1 VISLKIVNPLP
12 PAFRIQ
18 IATLI
23 LSLTLLCSV
32 VIIATAPPATGYELS
47 LYEAYPPI
55 LWVLLSVTVFS
66 GMYTIIRSCESQV
79 RNLYYGYFS
88 ILFIDAL
95 ILFLPIIRGY
105 YSMSRGEGDMYHHMF
120 IARQILHSGFL
131 PVTDIYPVMHIWL
144 SVLYHF
150 LPDFIVLTVVLS
162 IVFFILYILSLYI
175 LGKTLL
181 GTQKGGILVSIFG
194 LPLLFSNLHDGFIPF
209 FFALLI
215 FPLILY
221 AYQKISA
228 YPAQKN
234 RFYICLVVLSLFIVF
249 CHPMISV
256 FLLIMFSIFTCFEL
270 FKGRAT
276 GRQSNIEAANIVVI
290 VSLTLTLWWLQNIQA
305 LNTLQ
310 TIGAALFEQSSH
322 LSIFAHQV
330 NRVSTS
336 NASIWLVIDRF
347 FKIYGP
353 VCLYFSIALLFLFY
367 LTYQYL
373 QNRKLHDSDF
383 IYSLQFC
390 AAVCMGI
397 VLVTGYFVIAEPI
410 RAASF
415 ALVFATV
422 LSGLFFYRQRNVGG
436 LMASIT
442 VILTIVCMM
451 TILTLHS
458 SPWIGGTN
466 SAFTYGD
473 KNGVDWLLTYRTTEI
488 PVVKEDLSNYKYA
501 QYFYETTGS
510 RNSHNVSEY
519 TFYRNLNKY
528 TEVVPSHFGYT
539 TNRTIGDSF
548 AYLPDKEL
556 YMTTTEL
563 MRRTVDAVQEDRKS
577 QVKSFTDAEFIR
589 LKNDPT
595 INLVYVSN
603 TFGVW
608 DIAIP

>member
-1 VISLKIVNPLP
+1 MP
-12 PAFRIQ
+12 PPVFRIQ
-18 IATLI
+18 VATLVTG
-23 LSLTLLCSV
+23 LTLLLAV
-32 VIIATAPPATGYELS
+32 VIIAVTPPVQGYELS
-47 LYEAYPPI
+47 LYEGYPPI
-55 LWVLLSVTVFS
+55 LWVLISVTVFS
-66 GMYTIIRSCESQV
+66 SMYTIIASCESQL

-105 YSMSRGEGDMYHHMF
+105 YSISRGEGDMYFHMF
-120 IARQILHSGFL
+120 IARQILDSGYL

-162 IVFFILYILSLYI
+162 TVFFILYILSLYI

-181 GTQKGGILVSIFG
+181 GTHKGGILVSIFG

-221 AYQKISA
+221 AYQKITD

-234 RFYICLVVLSLFIVF
+234 RFYICLVVLSFFIVF

-290 VSLTLTLWWLQNIQA
+290 VSLTLTLWWLQNSQA

-310 TIGAALFEQSSH
+310 TIAAALFEEGSH
-322 LSIFAHQV
+322 VSIFAHQV
-330 NRVSTS
+330 SKVSTS
-336 NASIWLVIDRF
+336 NASVWLVIDRF

-353 VCLYFSIALLFLFY
+353 VSLYFSIALLFLFY
-367 LTYQYL
+367 LTYQYF
-373 QNRKLHDSDF
+373 QNRKLHETDF
-383 IYSLQFC
+383 IYSIQFC

-397 VLVTGYFVIAEPI
+397 VLITGYFVIAEPI

-415 ALVFATV
+415 ALVFASI
-422 LSGLFFYRQRNVGG
+422 LSGLFFYRQRSARG

-442 VILTIVCMM
+442 VIITIVCMM
-451 TILTLHS
+451 TLLTLHP

-473 KNGVDWLLTYRTTEI
+473 KNGADWLLTYRSTEI
-488 PVVKEDLSNYKYA
+488 PVAKEDFANFKYA
-501 QYFYETTGS
+501 QFYYETTGA
-510 RNSHNVSEY
+510 RDAQHTNEY

-528 TEVVPSHFGYT
+528 TGIVPSHFGYA

-548 AYLPDKEL
+548 AYLPDKEM
-556 YMTTTEL
+556 YMETTEL
-563 MRRTVDAVQEDRKS
+563 MKRAVDAVQEDRRS
-577 QVKSFTDAEFIR
+577 QVKSFTDADFTR

-595 INLVYVSN
+595 INRVYVSN
-603 TFGVW
+603 DFGVW

>member
-1 VISLKIVNPLP
+1 VISLNLPGTLP
-12 PAFRIQ
+12 PASRIQ
-18 IATLI
+18 IATGI
-23 LSLTLLCSV
+23 VGLTLLCSV
-32 VIIATAPPATGYELS
+32 VIMAATPPASGYELS

-55 LWVLLSVTVFS
+55 LWVLIAVTVFFS
-66 GMYTIIRSCESQV
+66 MYTIIKSCESQL

-88 ILFIDAL
+88 ILFINTL

-105 YSMSRGEGDMYHHMF
+105 YSMSRGEGDMYFHMF
-120 IARQILHSGFL
+120 IARQIVHSGYL

-144 SVLYHF
+144 SVLYCF
-150 LPDFIVLTVVLS
+150 LPDYIVLTVVLS
-162 IVFFILYILSLYI
+162 AVFFILYVLSLYI

-181 GTQKGGILVSIFG
+181 GTHKGGILVSIFG

-221 AYQKISA
+221 AYQKITD

-256 FLLIMFSIFTCFEL
+256 FLLIMFSIFTVYEL

-290 VSLTLTLWWLQNIQA
+290 VFLTLALWWLQNSQA

-310 TIGAALFEQSSH
+310 TIAAALFEQGSH

-330 NRVSTS
+330 SRVSTS

-353 VCLYFSIALLFLFY
+353 VCLYFSIALLFLLY
-367 LTYQYL
+367 LTYQYF
-373 QNRKLHDSDF
+373 QNRKLHETDF

-415 ALVFATV
+415 ALVIATI

-442 VILTIVCMM
+442 VILTVVCMM
-451 TILTLHS
+451 TILTLHA

-473 KNGVDWLLTYRTTEI
+473 KNGVDWLLTYRNTEI
-488 PVVKEDLSNYKYA
+488 PVVKEELSNLKYA
-501 QYFYETTGS
+501 QYFYEATDI
-510 RNSHNVSEY
+510 RNSRNVSEY
-519 TFYRNLNKY
+519 AFYRNLNKY
-528 TEVVPSHFGYT
+528 TEVIPSHFGYT
-539 TNRTIGDSF
+539 VNRTIGESF
-548 AYLPDKEL
+548 AYIPEKEA

-563 MRRTVDAVQEDRKS
+563 MRRTVEAVQEDRRS

-603 TFGVW
+603 TYGVW
-608 DIAIP
+608 TIAIP

>member
-1 VISLKIVNPLP
+1 
-12 PAFRIQ
+12 
-18 IATLI
+18 
-23 LSLTLLCSV
+23 
-32 VIIATAPPATGYELS
+32 
-47 LYEAYPPI
+47 
-55 LWVLLSVTVFS
+55 
-66 GMYTIIRSCESQV
+66 
-79 RNLYYGYFS
+79 
-88 ILFIDAL
+88 
-95 ILFLPIIRGY
+95 
-105 YSMSRGEGDMYHHMF
+105 MSRGEGDMYFHMF
-120 IARQILHSGFL
+120 ISRQILHSGFL
-131 PVTDIYPVMHIWL
+131 PVTDIYPIMHIWL

-150 LPDFIVLTVVLS
+150 LPDFIVLTVVFS

-221 AYQKISA
+221 AYQKISS

-276 GRQSNIEAANIVVI
+276 GQSNIEAANIVVI

-310 TIGAALFEQSSH
+310 TIGAALFEQGSH

-367 LTYQYL
+367 LTYQYVK
-373 QNRKLHDSDF
+373 NRKLHDSDF

-422 LSGLFFYRQRNVGG
+422 LCGVFFYRQRNVGG
-436 LMASIT
+436 LTASIT

-466 SAFTYGD
+466 SAFTHGD

-510 RNSHNVSEY
+510 GNSHNVSEY

-528 TEVVPSHFGYT
+528 TEIVPSHFGYT
-539 TNRTIGDSF
+539 TNRTIGESF
-548 AYLPDKEL
+548 AYLPNKEL

-608 DIAIP
+608 DIVIP